1 MDLLVTTLSYTNETI
16 WLQIKKFSATITPP
30 TLEGQ
35 ANWLPEVPIFVS
47 SIKALIIF
55 VIKPHTVQS
64 RFSDILFSDNFA
76 EDHFFST

>member
-16 WLQIKKFSATITPP
+16 WLQIKTFSATITPP

-55 VIKPHTVQS
+55 VIKSHNNFNVT
-64 RFSDILFSDNFA
+64 LFSMNGKKALFA
-76 EDHFFST
+76 ATD